1 MGGRLWTDAL
11 RAALEGIPLWI
22 LIAVAFLAGAIEAMP
37 VIGMI
42 IPANSVVFLLA
53 LHWATLDR
61 KPVGLVLGYAAGS
74 FLGDI
79 VVYLAGRR
87 YGLQFMERWPG
98 LLRLSPERR
107 VALEGLFDAHGVK
120 TVLIARLQPVTRSFA
135 PYVAGASRLS
145 PVRFLA
151 AAAAASFAMALVVVL
166 GGYLTGIGLEAV
178 GKALGWV
185 MGVTVAAVLALALL
199 YFWLSHKLRL
209 VTHTTLSLALAAGM
223 VGGAFLGLAVDAGF
237 RRAWTQFEEAHWVHG
252 LENVAALELPA
263 YVVAVLTHAWAL
275 ALVAAAAA
283 GWCAWK
289 GLRRE
294 MGLLIA
300 AGPGLL
306 AAVALLQ
313 FALPRDPPLASPSL
327 LLVHAG
333 FPAASAALAASL
345 AMLALWLWRRP
356 GRNPWQRRLV
366 TSAAVAAVALVAGAP
381 LALGTV
387 WPTQTAGGL
396 SFGIFW
402 GSIVLLL
409 DVANQRRK
417 AAWAALATK

>member
-1 MGGRLWTDAL
+1 MGGRLWTDVL
-11 RAALEGIPLWI
+11 RSALEGIPLWI
-22 LIAVAFLAGAIEAMP
+22 LIAVAFLAGAVEAMP

-53 LHWATLDR
+53 LHWGTLER

-79 VVYLAGRR
+79 IVYLAGRR

-120 TVLIARLQPVTRSFA
+120 TVLLARLQPVTRSFA

-166 GGYLTGIGLEAV
+166 GGYFTGIGLEAV

-185 MGVTVAAVLALALL
+185 MGVTVASIVALALL

-223 VGGAFLGLAVDAGF
+223 LGGAFAGLAVDAGF
-237 RRAWTQFEEAHWVHG
+237 RRAWTQFEEANWVRG
-252 LENVAALELPA
+252 LDNVAAFELPA
-263 YVVAVLTHAWAL
+263 FVVAVLAHAWVL
-275 ALVAAAAA
+275 ALAAAAA
-283 GWCAWK
+283 AAWCHWK
-289 GLRRE
+289 RMPRE
-294 MGLLIA
+294 RNLFLA

-306 AAVALLQ
+306 VAVALLQ
-313 FALPRDPPLASPSL
+313 FGLPRAPPVGESSIL
-327 LLVHAG
+327 LMQAG
-333 FPAASAALAASL
+333 FPAAAAALAASL
-345 AMLALWLWRRP
+345 AMLSLWLWRRP
-356 GRNPWQRRLV
+356 GREPWQRRLV
-366 TSAAVAAVALVAGAP
+366 TSAVVALVALIAAAPVILGA
-381 LALGTV
+381 V

-396 SFGIFW
+396 SLGIFW

-417 AAWAALATK
+417 ATWAALATK